1 MCPSMD
7 STHLTLTIPKP
18 PPFTT
23 TTTTTTPHNS
33 SIWFETRL
41 FYIRISPCAIS
52 TVPDHLT
59 LRHIRDELG
68 VSLEINA
75 ARIAASSA
83 ASTTLR
89 RDRVDSDAS
98 EVTYVSTDTVR
109 INGGIEFEVYDGDNL
124 ILCGSLCRLED
135 EWSMEC
141 FPAAGGGTTSF
152 CQPKLG
158 ISSPCF
164 EVYIAGR
171 WADAPVILTKMVSF
185 SPRRKSPKYSTLDS
199 IPEVSDDVEKD
210 RKVVSVPSSLIRQ
223 RNLQVTGS
231 EDEYDP
237 GGKMAHG
244 YYPDDVYI
252 DEDGQLS
259 WFNTG
264 VRVGVGIGLGMCL
277 GLGIGVG
284 LLMRSYQTTTRN
296 FRRRFF

>member
-1 MCPSMD
+1 MCPSMA
-7 STHLTLTIPKP
+7 SNHLTLTIPKP

-23 TTTTTTPHNS
+23 QTTTTTSPHNS

-83 ASTTLR
+83 ATTTLR

-109 INGGIEFEVYDGDNL
+109 INGGIEFEVYDVDDL
-124 ILCGSLCRLED
+124 ILCGSICRLED
-135 EWSMEC
+135 DWSMEC
-141 FPAAGGGTTSF
+141 FPATGGCGGATSF

-171 WADAPVILTKMVSF
+171 WADKPVILTKMVSF

-210 RKVVSVPSSLIRQ
+210 RKL
-223 RNLQVTGS
+223 TGS

-237 GGKMAHG
+237 GGKMAHS